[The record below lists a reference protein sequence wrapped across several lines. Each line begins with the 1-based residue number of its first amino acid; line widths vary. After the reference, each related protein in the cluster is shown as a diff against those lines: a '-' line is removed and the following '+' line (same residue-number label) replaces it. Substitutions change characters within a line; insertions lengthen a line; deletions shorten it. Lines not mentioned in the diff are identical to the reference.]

1 MREVVRLV
9 AVAAAALVAAASSPA
24 AGAEPWPSRPIT
36 LNVPYAAGGPLDV
49 VVRIVADGLRATL
62 GQAIVVENVSGA
74 GGSIGVGRAV
84 RAAPDGYTIST
95 GNWSTH
101 VANGAIYPLPYDL
114 RADFEPVSLLPY
126 EPNVIIA
133 RKGFPANTLADMIA
147 WLKQNPGKASAG
159 TSGLG
164 GPSYMAAV
172 FFQMRTGTKFALVPY
187 RGAGPALLDLVAGQ
201 LDIMSTAP
209 SIALPHIRDGA
220 IKAYAV
226 LAKDRMA
233 VAPDLPTSDEA
244 GLPEFYFSVWAG
256 MWVPKGAPREI
267 IDRLTAGLRD
277 ALADPAIRQ
286 RLAALAIESPPPGEL
301 GPEKLGAL
309 HKAEIEKWWPIIKA
323 AGIKGE

>member
-1 MREVVRLV
+1 VIRLA
-9 AVAAAALVAAASSPA
+9 AVATAALVAAAGPSA
-24 AGAEPWPSRPIT
+24 AGAERYPSRPIT

-62 GQAIVVENVSGA
+62 GQSVVVENITGA

-84 RAAPDGYTIST
+84 RAVPDGYTVST

-101 VANGAIYPLPYDL
+101 VANGAIYQLPYDL
-114 RADFEPVSLLPY
+114 RTDFEPVSQIPSESNLI
-126 EPNVIIA
+126 VA
-133 RKGFPANTLADMIA
+133 RKDFPANTLAELIA

-164 GPSYMAAV
+164 GPSYMAAT
-172 FFQMRTGTKFALVPY
+172 FFQMRTGTRFALVPY

-201 LDIMSTAP
+201 LDLMSTAP
-209 SIALPHIRDGA
+209 AIALPHIRDGS

-226 LAKDRMA
+226 CDKDRIA
-233 VAPDLPTSDEA
+233 AAPDIPTTDEA
-244 GLPEFYFSVWAG
+244 GLPGFYFSVWSG
-256 MWVPKGAPREI
+256 MWVPRGTPPDI
-267 IDRLTAGLRD
+267 IGRLNVALRD

-286 RLAALAIESPPPGEL
+286 RLAALAVEAPPPDQL
-301 GPEKLGAL
+301 GPETLGAL
-309 HKAEIEKWWPIIKA
+309 QKAEIEKWWPIIRA

>member
-1 MREVVRLV
+1 MTYVIRLAAVATAVLV
-9 AVAAAALVAAASSPA
+9 AGSDSPA
-24 AGAEPWPSRPIT
+24 AERYPSRPVT

-49 VVRIVADGLRATL
+49 VVRIVADGLRTTL
-62 GQAIVVENVSGA
+62 GQSILVENVTGA

-114 RADFEPVSLLPY
+114 RTDFEPVSLIPSEDNL
-126 EPNVIIA
+126 IIA
-133 RKGFPANTLADMIA
+133 RKDFPAKTLAELIA

-172 FFQMRTGTKFALVPY
+172 FFQMRTGTQFAFVPY

-209 SIALPHIRDGA
+209 AIALPHIRDGT

-226 LAKDRMA
+226 CARDRIPA
-233 VAPDLPTSDEA
+233 APDIPTTDEA
-244 GLPEFYFSVWAG
+244 GLPGFYFSVWSG
-256 MWVPKGAPREI
+256 MWVPRGTPPDI
-267 IDRLTAGLRD
+267 IDRLTAALRD
-277 ALADPAIRQ
+277 ALADPAVRQ
-286 RLAALAIESPPPGEL
+286 RLAALAIEAPPPNQL
-301 GPEKLGAL
+301 GPQTLATL
-309 HKAEIEKWWPIIKA
+309 HKAEIDKWWPIIKA